1 MKVYV
6 DVIIENSQGEIL
18 LVNRGVEPLGWALPG
33 GYVDSKETP
42 WQAAMREVLEETGAR
57 IELIEQFCVYP
68 FVRSEKGCTAIT
80 IVYLAKIST
89 AQTLEKLKANS
100 DVIDLMFDSL
110 NNFPDLIKAHQS
122 ILSDYLKWKKNKI
135 RPNPH
140 ANLKSSRDEE
150 LHVHGVLEVKK
161 VA

>member
-6 DVIIENSQGEIL
+6 DVIIENSLGEIL

-42 WQAAMREVLEETGAR
+42 WQAAMREVQEETGAK
-57 IELIEQFCVYP
+57 IKLIEQFCVYP
-68 FVRSEKGCTAIT
+68 FVRSEKDCTAIT
-80 IVYLAKIST
+80 IVYLAKISST
-89 AQTLEKLKANS
+89 QELKANS
-100 DVIDLMFDSL
+100 DVIGLMFDRL
-110 NNFPDLIKAHQS
+110 DNFPDLIKAHLS
-122 ILSDYLKWKKNKI
+122 ILSDYLKWKKNKT

-150 LHVHGVLEVKK
+150 LHAHTVVEIKR